1 MGLKKGA
8 STENVS
14 AMVVSQNGVA
24 KNLRY
29 MRATLP
35 KSSRKM
41 EMCAAHIEKA
51 FLQPSAEGIPRITM
65 IILM

>member
-29 MRATLP
+29 TTEKQQEDGNVCCTHRKGLFTTL
-35 KSSRKM
+35 S
-41 EMCAAHIEKA
+41 
-51 FLQPSAEGIPRITM
+51 
-65 IILM
+65 

>member
-35 KSSRKM
+35 KNSMQM
-41 EMCAAHIEKA
+41 EMCAAHVEKA
-51 FLQPSAEGIPRITM
+51 FLQPSAEGI
-65 IILM
+65 ILM